1 MKRKKEGE
9 IMAEK
14 GVHRDRNRNV
24 NKLTNRQRSNKGYNE
39 KKRLKQTQTKASKTP
54 PPLPGPT
61 GRGGGGKS
69 LRCLSE
75 SLQTRFCYLLVAADG
90 RSAKENLKRQYTDMT
105 VQNDKED

>member
-61 GRGGGGKS
+61 GRGGEA
-69 LRCLSE
+69 RACDVCPNHCRPAFVIYW
-75 SLQTRFCYLLVAADG
+75 LQQM
-90 RSAKENLKRQYTDMT
+90 EE
-105 VQNDKED
+105 VQKKI